1 MLARVTEERLLDLFA
16 QGKLSG
22 TLHTCIGQELSGAVI
37 SEVLQPGDTVF
48 SNHRGHGHFLA
59 RNGDAMGLIAELLGR
74 EAGVCRG
81 WGGSQ
86 HLCHEGFFT
95 NGLQGG
101 IVPAATGLA
110 WAAQRRGH
118 GGLSVVFIGDGTL
131 GEGAIYEAWNI
142 AARWAL
148 PLLVVLEDNGIAQ
161 STASAETFA
170 GDVAARA
177 RGFGLGYAAGD
188 TWTWEDLLEQAEH
201 AAAEARAGRPQLLHV
216 RTFRL
221 KAHSKGDD
229 TRAAEMVAAAA
240 ARDPLTL
247 WLGTA
252 EGAAATAEVRAT
264 VIAAE
269 AEALASPTSRY
280 VPPTADAAPTRW
292 SPGPEVPAERMVK
305 ALNAC
310 LRGAMQRDPELLM
323 LGEDIESPYGGAFK
337 VTAGL
342 SAEFP
347 GRVRNTPI
355 SEAAIA
361 GIASGAALAGGRVI
375 AEVMFGDFIGLAF
388 DQLVNHAAKFERMYA
403 GKVRCG
409 VVVRTP
415 MGGRRGYGP
424 THSQTLDAHFLG
436 VPGLRVLAL
445 HPLLPPAA
453 LYDALLREPAGATLV
468 IENKIMYGQ
477 PLVARVPEGFA
488 RWITDERFP
497 ATWLRPEGC
506 EPALTLVA
514 YGGMTALAVEAAERL
529 FDEHEIV
536 AQVLVPMQL
545 HPFDVRPWLPVLDR
559 AGALLLLEEG
569 NGFAGFG
576 AECLAQLA
584 EQGGGRARRIAR
596 VAAAHDLIPASAAME
611 KTVLPGVEAIV
622 ARARELC
629 A

>member
-59 RNGDAMGLIAELLGR
+59 RNGDAKGLIAELLGR

-86 HLCHEGFFT
+86 HLCHDGFFT

-101 IVPAATGLA
+101 IVPAAAGLA
-110 WAAQRRGH
+110 WAAQRHGG

-148 PLLVVLEDNGIAQ
+148 PLLVVLEDNAIAQ
-161 STASAETFA
+161 STASVETFA

-177 RGFGLGYAAGD
+177 QGFGLGYAAGD
-188 TWTWEDLLEQAEH
+188 TWAWEDLVAKAEH

-229 TRAAEMVAAAA
+229 TRPAEVVAAAA
-240 ARDPLTL
+240 ARDPLSV
-247 WLGTA
+247 WLATV
-252 EGAAATAEVRAT
+252 EGATAAAEVRAQ
-264 VIAAE
+264 VIE
-269 AEALASPTSRY
+269 AETAALASAASLYTPPPCD
-280 VPPTADAAPTRW
+280 VPPTRW
-292 SPGPEVPAERMVK
+292 APGPEVPAERMVK

-310 LRGAMQRDPELLM
+310 LRGAMARDPGLLM

-355 SEAAIA
+355 SEAAIT

-375 AEVMFGDFIGLAF
+375 AEVMFGDFLGLAF
-388 DQLVNHAAKFERMYA
+388 DQLANHAAKFERMYA

-445 HPLLPPAA
+445 HPLLPPGS

-477 PLVARVPEGFA
+477 PLLARVPEGFS
-488 RWITDERFP
+488 RWVTDERFP
-497 ATWLRPEGC
+497 ATWLRAEGC
-506 EPALTLVA
+506 DPALTLVA
-514 YGGMTALAVEAAERL
+514 YGGMTAIAVEAVERL

-569 NGFAGFG
+569 NGFAGFT
-576 AECLAQLA
+576 AEMLAQLA
-584 EQGGGRARRIAR
+584 EHGGGRARRIAR
-596 VAAAHDLIPASAAME
+596 VTAAPDLIPASAAME
-611 KTVLPGVEAIV
+611 KTVLPGVDAVV